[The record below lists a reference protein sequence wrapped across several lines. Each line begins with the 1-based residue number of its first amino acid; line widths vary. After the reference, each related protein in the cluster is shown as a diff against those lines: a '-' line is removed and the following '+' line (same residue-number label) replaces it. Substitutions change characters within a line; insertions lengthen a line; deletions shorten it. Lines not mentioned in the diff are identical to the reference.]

1 MATTVPGPIAIS
13 VMSRLPPFDAPII
26 RAPVRARARLRTA
39 AAGTALWLAL
49 LAGCSNSELVVGALY
64 DRADDRARSGIEDW
78 VTLDAEQRAAFDAYV
93 GTFHTWHRRSELPR
107 YAALIGEMSET
118 LGEHGTAGREEWTRW
133 LQEIDARVQALKE
146 CHPARFAT
154 ATIATLDADQV
165 DRIEAHRAER
175 AAERDAE
182 RGDRTR
188 AERIARRVANVD
200 KWVGRLGVELEERQ
214 LGMIRD
220 AFERQ
225 TSLNAE
231 FRALSDAWY
240 ATLFEL
246 LRDTD
251 APDFAP
257 RLDAHVAAWFTML
270 EDAHPETWQRNRAL
284 WRDFAVEFERS
295 LSGLQRRDATRWMAK
310 MASTLEAV
318 SRDEPDWL
326 PADDPAFDC
335 VAGDPAGGAG
345 SG

>member
-1 MATTVPGPIAIS
+1 MRP
-13 VMSRLPPFDAPII
+13 LPSASGPII
-26 RAPVRARARLRTA
+26 RAPDGSAREVPARGALARGAARATVA
-39 AAGTALWLAL
+39 AALAL
-49 LAGCSNSELVVGALY
+49 AAAGCSNSKLVIGALY
-64 DRADDRARSGIEDW
+64 DRADDRARAGAEEW
-78 VTLDAEQRAAFDAYV
+78 VELDAAQGAALDAYI

-107 YAALIGEMSET
+107 YAALLGEMSET
-118 LGEHGTAGREEWTRW
+118 LGEHGAAGREEWTRW
-133 LQEIDARVQALKE
+133 FQEIDARVEALRA

-154 ATIATLDADQV
+154 DTIATLGADQV
-165 DRIEAHRAER
+165 DRIEARRAER

-214 LGMIRD
+214 LAMIRD

-251 APDFAP
+251 AADFAP

-270 EDAHPETWQRNRAL
+270 EDEYPEAWRENREL
-284 WRDFAVEFERS
+284 WRDFAVEFDAT

-310 MASTLEAV
+310 MGRTLEAV
-318 SRDEPDWL
+318 SRDAPDWL
-326 PADDPAFDC
+326 PADDPAFGC
-335 VAGDPAGGAG
+335 VAGRAAG
-345 SG
+345 SSAASG